1 MAKPDAYWD
10 KRAIRRL
17 TDAEKQGEEYIKRIQ
32 KMYDRASRNVQRDI
46 EAVYARY
53 SKKTGLDVQ
62 TLKQLLT
69 ASQSEKTWAEM
80 KRRGLDKYVK
90 ANYKARITRLEQIQ
104 AQIYAKVKEIYTEE
118 QLEHTECY
126 KGVINDTYYK
136 AIYDTQMG
144 TGYDFAFATIDEN
157 MMSSLLNNPWSGK
170 NYSARIWANT
180 DILAD
185 SLCEII
191 GGALISGQSI
201 AKTTKQIRDR
211 FGVAKHYAQRLVRT
225 EINFF
230 NNEADAMAY
239 EEMDVDKYVFLAT
252 LDTRTSLICQEL
264 DSKVFPL
271 KNRRVGENYPPM
283 HPNCRSKTRAYMG
296 AEVEATLK
304 RRARDPITGK
314 NEVIGNMSY
323 KEWYDSKVK
332 QHGQAEVDKA
342 FKMSK
347 NTSAD
352 RKQYNQYKA
361 RLGEKNV
368 GTFDNFRKMK
378 YNDDAAYKE
387 ITGYYRYK
395 GNVPEAT
402 IKDFKTAKAIK
413 QIGVKG
419 SVRVPPLQ
427 PQRVYILEDKSVKR
441 DPAHIM
447 KRMFERHITD
457 DDVQSYVDNAIFSVS
472 QFNGTRRVFYSKGG
486 VTVLTKTNDYGDVE
500 WIAKTTWSKNDFDE
514 HTEKLIEEAMRNG
527 K

>member
-69 ASQSEKTWAEM
+69 ASESDKMWAEM

-170 NYSARIWANT
+170 NYSARIWTNT

-342 FKMSK
+342 FKAATGKKSK
-347 NTSAD
+347 TLPKTLPDVDTTLKKKLGFEDNHGRLTFIPKDAIITNTKVIAGNNVKSAFRGAAKYAD
-352 RKQYNQYKA
+352 QYGGRPQDYRKVAGKIESAKY
-361 RLGEKNV
+361 
-368 GTFDNFRKMK
+368 TFDIHYVK
-378 YNDDAAYKE
+378 DGA
-387 ITGYYRYK
+387 
-395 GNVPEAT
+395 GNEY
-402 IKDFKTAKAIK
+402 DFKIK
-413 QIGVKG
+413 EKTLKG
-419 SVRVPPLQ
+419 ARQ
-427 PQRVYILEDKSVKR
+427 
-441 DPAHIM
+441 
-447 KRMFERHITD
+447 
-457 DDVQSYVDNAIFSVS
+457 
-472 QFNGTRRVFYSKGG
+472 
-486 VTVLTKTNDYGDVE
+486 
-500 WIAKTTWSKNDFDE
+500 
-514 HTEKLIEEAMRNG
+514 
-527 K
+527 